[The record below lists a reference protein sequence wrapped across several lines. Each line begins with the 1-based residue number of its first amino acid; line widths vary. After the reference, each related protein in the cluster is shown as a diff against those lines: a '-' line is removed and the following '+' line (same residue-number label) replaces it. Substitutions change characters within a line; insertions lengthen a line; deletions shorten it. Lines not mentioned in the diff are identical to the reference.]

1 MKQLNLKPLV
11 ASVMIAGSTMGLS
24 IPGLSIPGISVT
36 GISAAQADNNAVNSQ
51 SMQRHTTE
59 SRSVNNNPPDRN
71 ITNPNIGP
79 HSGPVPDSGATVSSA
94 DIDHHG
100 IVNFEPNSVTLNRQ
114 AERQLQQLVAQL
126 DKTKPVS
133 LTVAMSD
140 GTLPVQQSD
149 NSSSSR
155 AESVRGN
162 QDSSAGY
169 PAGAPNT
176 TSSRINPADGTINPG
191 DGTTEPGIA
200 TIQRGDAIDSRQ
212 RNAATGSRA
221 GAVNPEP
228 GVADTGQNTGGS
240 AREIEEANRVEL
252 ISRYRMENIRR
263 FMEESGVE
271 VVESNMESATAG
283 SGDTQSMEAPA
294 TDDLSG
300 IRGSQAG
307 QPQEEVQLVRIL
319 VIGEIQPEGLSSR

>member
-1 MKQLNLKPLV
+1 MKKFNLKPLV
-11 ASVMIAGSTMGLS
+11 ATVMIAGSTMGLS
-24 IPGLSIPGISVT
+24 VPAV
-36 GISAAQADNNAVNSQ
+36 QADNNAINSQ
-51 SMQRHTTE
+51 TMQRDSGSD
-59 SRSVNNNPPDRN
+59 SRSVNNPPDRN
-71 ITNPNIGP
+71 ITNPNVGP
-79 HSGPVPDSGATVSSA
+79 YSNPGPDSGATVSSA
-94 DIDHHG
+94 EVDHHG
-100 IVNFEPNSVTLNRQ
+100 IVNFEPNSVTLNQQ

-126 DKTKPVS
+126 DKAKPVS

-140 GTLPVQQSD
+140 GTLPTQQSE
-149 NSSSSR
+149 SSTSSR
-155 AESVRGN
+155 ADSVRGN

-176 TSSRINPADGTINPG
+176 TSSRINPI

-200 TIQRGDAIDSRQ
+200 TIQRGDTIQQPAQQRGDAIEP
-212 RNAATGSRA
+212 GA
-221 GAVNPEP
+221 GTPTTEP
-228 GVADTGQNTGGS
+228 GVVDSGRVTGGT
-240 AREIEEANRVEL
+240 AQETEEANRAEL

-271 VVESNMESATAG
+271 VVQLNMESATAG
-283 SGDTQSMEAPA
+283 SGDTQSREIPV

-300 IRGSQAG
+300 VRGSQAG